1 MPLPLTVRKL
11 ISMLEELD
19 GDLTVKFDIGRF
31 NNATIVANFGYYS
44 VDEERNEIVLHPSIL
59 GSYGLGTPVYYGD
72 EL

>member
-1 MPLPLTVRKL
+1 MDSVREL

-19 GDLTVKFDIGRF
+19 GDLTVKIGIGSF

-44 VDEERNEIVLHPSIL
+44 VDEERNEIVLHPSSL
-59 GSYGLGTPVYYGD
+59 GSYGLGTPVYYGE

>member
-1 MPLPLTVRKL
+1 MDSVREL

-19 GDLTVKFDIGRF
+19 GDLTVKIDIGRF
-31 NNATIVANFGYYS
+31 NNTTIVANFGFYS
-44 VDEERNEIVLHPSIL
+44 VDEERNEIVLHPSVL